1 MAQQPM
7 NMNGVVDLAAMAAAR
22 EAQERA
28 QIAAA
33 KRAAAPAD
41 EQLSNLPVVLDVTTE
56 SFEADVVLQ
65 SKTVPVIIDLWATW
79 CEPCKQLSPILEA
92 LAHEYAGRWV
102 LAKID
107 VDAQQQIAAAFQV
120 QSIPAVFVAVAGQV
134 APLFQGAMP
143 EVQVR
148 QVIEAVLQQAASIGV
163 TGTVSG
169 SGEPSE
175 ALQHATEVV
184 SDPRFDAAEAALEK
198 GDWDAAEVSYKEVL
212 TATPADA
219 IAQIGLLNVQLLKRT
234 EGMDFDAV
242 FGRSDDLSFE
252 NQLAV
257 ADAEFMCNEYAAA
270 FKRLTELVR
279 LTAGTERDSARTRLL
294 DYFAIVGPHDAAV
307 VQGRLALANALF

>member
-1 MAQQPM
+1 
-7 NMNGVVDLAAMAAAR
+7 MNGVVDLAAMAAAR

-28 QIAAA
+28 QAAAA
-33 KRAAAPAD
+33 KRAASPQAD
-41 EQLSNLPVVLDVTTE
+41 VSSNLRVVIDVTHE

-65 SKTVPVIIDLWATW
+65 SKTVPVIVDLWATW

-107 VDAQQQIAAAFQV
+107 VDAHQQLAAAFQV
-120 QSIPAVFVAVAGQV
+120 QTIPSVFVAVAGQV

-163 TGTVSG
+163 TGVVTGSG
-169 SGEPSE
+169 SGNSDVEQTP
-175 ALQHATEVV
+175 EVV
-184 SDPRFDAAEAALEK
+184 SDPRFDAAEAALEE
-198 GDWDAAEVSYKEVL
+198 GDWDAAAVAYQEVL
-212 TATPADA
+212 AATPADA

-234 EGMDFDAV
+234 EGMDFDQVLAH
-242 FGRSDDLSFE
+242 GEDLSFE

-257 ADAEFMCNEYAAA
+257 ADAEFMCNEYDAA
-270 FKRLTELVR
+270 FKRLINLVR
-279 LTAGTERDSARTRLL
+279 DTTGAERDAARTRLL
-294 DYFAIVGPHDAAV
+294 DYFSIVGPEDPSV
-307 VQGRLALANALF
+307 VQGLRALSNALF

>member
-1 MAQQPM
+1 
-7 NMNGVVDLAAMAAAR
+7 MNGVVDLAAMAAAR

-28 QIAAA
+28 QAAAA
-33 KRAAAPAD
+33 KRAASPQAD
-41 EQLSNLPVVLDVTTE
+41 VSSNLPVVIDVTHE

-65 SKTVPVIIDLWATW
+65 SKTVPVIVDLWATW

-107 VDAQQQIAAAFQV
+107 VDAHQQLAAAFQV
-120 QSIPAVFVAVAGQV
+120 QTIPSVFVAVAGQV

-163 TGTVSG
+163 TGVVTGSG
-169 SGEPSE
+169 SGNSDVEQT
-175 ALQHATEVV
+175 AEVV
-184 SDPRFDAAEAALEK
+184 SDPRFDAAEAALEE
-198 GDWDAAEVSYKEVL
+198 GDWDAAAVAYQEVL
-212 TATPADA
+212 AATPADA

-234 EGMDFDAV
+234 EGMDFDQVLAH
-242 FGRSDDLSFE
+242 GEDLSFE

-257 ADAEFMCNEYAAA
+257 ADAEFMCNEYDAA
-270 FKRLTELVR
+270 FKRLINLVR
-279 LTAGTERDSARTRLL
+279 DTTGAERDAARTRLL
-294 DYFAIVGPHDAAV
+294 DYFAIVGPEDPSV
-307 VQGRLALANALF
+307 VQGLRALSNALF

>member
-1 MAQQPM
+1 M

-28 QIAAA
+28 QAAAA
-33 KRAAAPAD
+33 KRAASPD
-41 EQLSNLPVVLDVTTE
+41 VPTSNNLPVVIDVTTD

-65 SKTVPVIIDLWATW
+65 SKSVPVIIDLWATW
-79 CEPCKQLSPILEA
+79 CEPCKQLSPILES

-163 TGTVSG
+163 TGMVAGTTNPG
-169 SGEPSE
+169 TTNPSADAE
-175 ALQHATEVV
+175 RVTEVV
-184 SDPRFDAAEAALEK
+184 SDPRFDAAELALDE
-198 GDWDAAEVSYKEVL
+198 GDWDKAEVAYREVL
-212 TATPADA
+212 AASPADV

-234 EGMDFDAV
+234 DGMDFDV
-242 FGRSDDLSFE
+242 VLGGSDDLSFE

-257 ADAEFMCNEYAAA
+257 ADAEFMCNEYEAA
-270 FKRLTELVR
+270 FKRLTQLVR
-279 LTAGTERDSARTRLL
+279 VSSGAEREAVRTRLL
-294 DYFAIVGPHDAAV
+294 DYFSIVGPDDSAV
-307 VQGRLALANALF
+307 VQGRLALSNALF

>member
-1 MAQQPM
+1 M
-7 NMNGVVDLAAMAAAR
+7 NMTGVVDLAAMAAAR

-28 QIAAA
+28 QAAAA
-33 KRAAAPAD
+33 KRAATPDAT
-41 EQLSNLPVVLDVTTE
+41 QVSNLPVVIDVTSE

-65 SKTVPVIIDLWATW
+65 SKTVPVVIDLWATW

-163 TGTVSG
+163 TGLVAG
-169 SGEPSE
+169 SSPTASE
-175 ALQHATEVV
+175 VEQATEVV
-184 SDPRFDAAEAALEK
+184 SDPRFDAAEAALEV
-198 GDWDAAEVSYKEVL
+198 GDWDAAEVAYKEVL
-212 TATPADA
+212 AVAPADA

-234 EGMDFDAV
+234 DGMDFDV
-242 FGRSDDLSFE
+242 VLGGSDDLSFE
-252 NQLAV
+252 NQLTV
-257 ADAEFMCNEYAAA
+257 ADAEFMCNEYASA
-270 FKRLTELVR
+270 FKRLTDLVR
-279 LTAGTERDSARTRLL
+279 VSAGAERDAVRSRLL
-294 DYFAIVGPHDAAV
+294 DYFSIVGPDDPAV
-307 VQGRLALANALF
+307 VQGRLALSNALF

>member
-1 MAQQPM
+1 MP
-7 NMNGVVDLAAMAAAR
+7 MNGVVDLAAMAAAR

-28 QIAAA
+28 QAAAA
-33 KRAAAPAD
+33 KRAASPQAD
-41 EQLSNLPVVLDVTTE
+41 VSSNLRVVIDVTLE

-65 SKTVPVIIDLWATW
+65 SKTVPVIVDLWATW

-107 VDAQQQIAAAFQV
+107 VDAHQQLAAAFQV
-120 QSIPAVFVAVAGQV
+120 QTIPSVFVAVAGQV

-163 TGTVSG
+163 TGVVTGSG
-169 SGEPSE
+169 SGNSDVEQTP
-175 ALQHATEVV
+175 EVV
-184 SDPRFDAAEAALEK
+184 SDPRFDAAEAALEE
-198 GDWDAAEVSYKEVL
+198 GDWDAAAVAYQEVL
-212 TATPADA
+212 AATPADA

-234 EGMDFDAV
+234 EGMDFDQVLAH
-242 FGRSDDLSFE
+242 GEDLSFE

-257 ADAEFMCNEYAAA
+257 ADAEFMCNEYDAA
-270 FKRLTELVR
+270 FKRLINLVR
-279 LTAGTERDSARTRLL
+279 DTTGAERDAARTRLL
-294 DYFAIVGPHDAAV
+294 DYFSIVGPEDPSV
-307 VQGRLALANALF
+307 VQGLRALSNALF

>member
-1 MAQQPM
+1 
-7 NMNGVVDLAAMAAAR
+7 MNGVVDLAAMAAAR

-28 QIAAA
+28 QAAAA
-33 KRAAAPAD
+33 KRAASPQAD
-41 EQLSNLPVVLDVTTE
+41 VSSNLRVVIDVTHE

-65 SKTVPVIIDLWATW
+65 SKTVPVIVDLWATW

-107 VDAQQQIAAAFQV
+107 VDAHQQLAAAFQV
-120 QSIPAVFVAVAGQV
+120 QTIPSVFVAVAGQV

-163 TGTVSG
+163 TGVVTGSG
-169 SGEPSE
+169 SGSSDVE
-175 ALQHATEVV
+175 QTTEVV
-184 SDPRFDAAEAALEK
+184 SDPRFDAAEAALEE
-198 GDWDAAEVSYKEVL
+198 GDWDAAAVAYQEVL
-212 TATPADA
+212 AATPADA

-234 EGMDFDAV
+234 EGMDFDQVLAH
-242 FGRSDDLSFE
+242 GEDLSFE

-257 ADAEFMCNEYAAA
+257 ADAEFMCNEYDAA
-270 FKRLTELVR
+270 FKRLINLVR
-279 LTAGTERDSARTRLL
+279 DTTGAERDAARTRLL
-294 DYFAIVGPHDAAV
+294 DYFSIVGPEDPSV
-307 VQGRLALANALF
+307 VQGLRALSNALF

>member
-1 MAQQPM
+1 
-7 NMNGVVDLAAMAAAR
+7 
-22 EAQERA
+22 
-28 QIAAA
+28 
-33 KRAAAPAD
+33 
-41 EQLSNLPVVLDVTTE
+41 
-56 SFEADVVLQ
+56 
-65 SKTVPVIIDLWATW
+65 
-79 CEPCKQLSPILEA
+79 LSPILEG

-107 VDAQQQIAAAFQV
+107 VDAQQHIAAAFQV

-163 TGTVSG
+163 NGSVTGSVTPNNDVDQ
-169 SGEPSE
+169 
-175 ALQHATEVV
+175 AAEVV
-184 SDPRFDAAEAALEK
+184 SDPRFDAAEAALEE
-198 GDWDAAEVSYKEVL
+198 GDWDAAEFAYKDVL
-212 TATPADA
+212 TATPTDV

-242 FGRSDDLSFE
+242 FGRSDDLSLE

-257 ADAEFMCNEYAAA
+257 ADAEFMCNEYDSA
-270 FKRLTELVR
+270 FRRLTELVR
-279 LTAGTERDSARTRLL
+279 LTAGAERDSVRTRLL
-294 DYFAIVGPHDAAV
+294 DYFAIVGPNDQAV

>member
-1 MAQQPM
+1 M

-41 EQLSNLPVVLDVTTE
+41 EQVSNLPVVLDVTTE

-163 TGTVSG
+163 TGTVPESG
-169 SGEPSE
+169 GPSD
-175 ALQHATEVV
+175 ALEHVTEIV
-184 SDPRFDAAEAALEK
+184 SDPRFDAAEAALEE
-198 GDWDAAEVSYKEVL
+198 GDWDAAELAYKEVL

-257 ADAEFMCNEYAAA
+257 ADAEFMCNEYDSA
-270 FKRLTELVR
+270 FRRLTELVR
-279 LTAGTERDSARTRLL
+279 VTAGAERDSARTRLL
-294 DYFAIVGPHDAAV
+294 DYFAIVGPNDPAV

>member
-1 MAQQPM
+1 M
-7 NMNGVVDLAAMAAAR
+7 NLNGVVDLAAMAAAR

-28 QIAAA
+28 QAAAA
-33 KRAAAPAD
+33 KRAATPD
-41 EQLSNLPVVLDVTTE
+41 DQQVNNLPVVIDVTSE

-79 CEPCKQLSPILEA
+79 CEPCKQLSPILES

-120 QSIPAVFVAVAGQV
+120 QSIPSVFVAVAGQV

-148 QVIEAVLQQAASIGV
+148 QVVEAVLQQAASIGV
-163 TGTVSG
+163 TGVVTGTAAPNSDAEQVM
-169 SGEPSE
+169 
-175 ALQHATEVV
+175 EVV
-184 SDPRFDAAEAALEK
+184 SDPRFDAAEAALDE
-198 GDWDAAEVSYKEVL
+198 GDWDAAELAYKEVL
-212 TATPADA
+212 AATPADV

-234 EGMDFDAV
+234 DGVDFDEV
-242 FGRSDDLSFE
+242 LSRSDDKALE

-257 ADAEFMCNEYAAA
+257 ADVEFMCNEYSAA

-279 LTAGTERDSARTRLL
+279 VSAGADRDALRTRLL
-294 DYFAIVGPHDAAV
+294 DYFSIVGPDDPAV
-307 VQGRLALANALF
+307 VQGRLALSNALF

>member
-1 MAQQPM
+1 M

-28 QIAAA
+28 QAAAA
-33 KRAAAPAD
+33 KRAATPAA
-41 EQLSNLPVVLDVTTE
+41 EQLSNLPVVLDVTHE

-79 CEPCKQLSPILEA
+79 CEPCKQLSPILES

-107 VDAQQQIAAAFQV
+107 VDAQQKLAAAFQV

-134 APLFQGAMP
+134 APLFQTVLP

-163 TGTVSG
+163 TGTVTSG
-169 SGEPSE
+169 VSSNNE
-175 ALQHATEVV
+175 AEQVTEVV
-184 SDPRFDAAEAALEK
+184 SDPRFDNAEAALEE
-198 GDWDAAEVSYKEVL
+198 GDWDAAEVAYKEVL
-212 TATPADA
+212 TATPADV

-234 EGMDFDAV
+234 DGMDFDAV
-242 FGRSDDLSFE
+242 FAHRDDLSFE

-257 ADAEFMCNEYAAA
+257 ADAEFMCNEYDSA

-279 LTAGTERDSARTRLL
+279 VTAGAERDIVRTRLL
-294 DYFAIVGPHDAAV
+294 DYFAIVGPDDSAV
-307 VQGRLALANALF
+307 VQGRLALSNALF

>member
-1 MAQQPM
+1 M

-28 QIAAA
+28 QVAAA
-33 KRAAAPAD
+33 KRAATPAD
-41 EQLSNLPVVLDVTTE
+41 GQLSNLPVVLDVTTE

-169 SGEPSE
+169 SGGPSD
-175 ALQHATEVV
+175 ALEHVTEIV
-184 SDPRFDAAEAALEK
+184 SDPRFDAAEAALEE
-198 GDWDAAEVSYKEVL
+198 GDWDAAELAYKEVL
-212 TATPADA
+212 TATPADV
-219 IAQIGLLNVQLLKRT
+219 IAQIGWLNVQLLKRT

-242 FGRSDDLSFE
+242 FGRRDDLSFE

-257 ADAEFMCNEYAAA
+257 ADAEFMCNEYDSA
-270 FKRLTELVR
+270 FRRLTELVR
-279 LTAGTERDSARTRLL
+279 VTAGAERDSARTRLL
-294 DYFAIVGPHDAAV
+294 DYFAIVGPNDQAV

>member
-1 MAQQPM
+1 MPM
-7 NMNGVVDLAAMAAAR
+7 HGVVDLAAVAAAR

-28 QIAAA
+28 QAAAA
-33 KRAAAPAD
+33 KRAASP
-41 EQLSNLPVVLDVTTE
+41 ENNTSSNLPVVIDVTYE

-79 CEPCKQLSPILEA
+79 CEPCKQLSPILES

-120 QSIPAVFVAVAGQV
+120 QSIPSVFVAVAGQV

-163 TGTVSG
+163 TGVVTG
-169 SGEPSE
+169 SE
-175 ALQHATEVV
+175 ASNRDVEETTEVV
-184 SDPRFDAAEAALEK
+184 SDPRFDAAEAALEE
-198 GDWDAAEVSYKEVL
+198 GDWDAAAVAYQAVL
-212 TATPADA
+212 TATPADT

-234 EGMDFDAV
+234 DGMDFDQILA
-242 FGRSDDLSFE
+242 RSEDLSVE
-252 NQLAV
+252 NQLEV
-257 ADAEFMCNEYAAA
+257 ADVEFMCNEYDSA
-270 FKRLTELVR
+270 FTRLINLVR
-279 LTAGTERDSARTRLL
+279 DTSGAERDAARARLL
-294 DYFAIVGPHDAAV
+294 DYFAIVGPDDAAV
-307 VQGRLALANALF
+307 VQGRTALSNALF

>member
-1 MAQQPM
+1 M

-28 QIAAA
+28 QAAAA
-33 KRAAAPAD
+33 KRAATPDAARV
-41 EQLSNLPVVLDVTTE
+41 SNLPVVIDVTSE
-56 SFEADVVLQ
+56 SFETDVVLQ
-65 SKTVPVIIDLWATW
+65 SKSVPVIIDLWATW
-79 CEPCKQLSPILEA
+79 CEPCKQLSPVLES

-163 TGTVSG
+163 TGVVTG
-169 SGEPSE
+169 SSPVAGDVE
-175 ALQHATEVV
+175 QATEVV
-184 SDPRFDAAEAALEK
+184 SDPRFDAAEAALEE
-198 GDWDAAEVSYKEVL
+198 GDWDAAEAAYKEVL
-212 TATPADA
+212 AATPADA

-234 EGMDFDAV
+234 DGVDFDQV
-242 FGRSDDLSFE
+242 LSSSEDMSVE

-257 ADAEFMCNEYAAA
+257 SDVEFMCNEYSAS
-270 FKRLTELVR
+270 FKRLIDLVR
-279 LTAGTERDSARTRLL
+279 VSAGTERDALRTRLL
-294 DYFAIVGPHDAAV
+294 DYFAIVGPDDPAV
-307 VQGRLALANALF
+307 VQGRLALSNALF